1 MNRVLLTGAT
11 GVLGTELRPRLRS
24 AGHDVRAASRETDRR
39 EVSERAPGADSA
51 DGDSAVEWVELD
63 LEAGTGI
70 RTATDG
76 VDVVVHAASD
86 PRGDHEAVDVDGTR
100 RLLDA
105 AAALDVEHFLYVSI
119 VGIDDIPYSYYEHK
133 LEAER
138 AVEDSRVPS
147 TVVRSTQF
155 FPFVA
160 SILATVRRLPVW
172 PLPTDF
178 RLQPVDVGEAADA
191 IVEHVEPP
199 AAGRAPDVGGP
210 QVHTGR
216 ELAEAYREACGLRRP
231 VVRLP
236 LPGEAA
242 AAFRT
247 GAATCPDRAVGT
259 RTWRE
264 WLDAQDGVPG
274 ADAY

>member
-1 MNRVLLTGAT
+1 MTRVLLTGAT

-24 AGHDVRAASRETDRR
+24 AGFEVRAASREADRREAAGWASGVLASEASEGSAERSSAGEAASRETDRR
-39 EVSERAPGADSA
+39 EVSERAPGDDSA

-138 AVEDSRVPS
+138 AVEASRVPS

-172 PLPTDF
+172 PLPTD
-178 RLQPVDVGEAADA
+178 
-191 IVEHVEPP
+191 
-199 AAGRAPDVGGP
+199 
-210 QVHTGR
+210 
-216 ELAEAYREACGLRRP
+216 
-231 VVRLP
+231 VRLP

-259 RTWRE
+259 RTWGE